1 MESAPGRSDLVAH
14 HAASWGWAL
23 SCTAGDRDE
32 AESVLQTSYL
42 RILDGS
48 ARFDGR
54 SGFRTFLFGVIRNV
68 AASRRRRR
76 LLEKVLF
83 VRLLSSPP
91 RRGAPDDRRADDE
104 AFAVRQALSRLA
116 GRQRE
121 VLHLV
126 FYEDLT
132 IEEASRVLGIGVGSA
147 RTHYER
153 GKRHL
158 RTMLR
163 SQEAGREG

>member
-1 MESAPGRSDLVAH
+1 MEPPAGRSDLTAH

-23 SCTAGDRDE
+23 ACTAGDREE

-54 SGFRTFLFGVIRNV
+54 SAFRTFLFGVIRNV
-68 AASRRRRR
+68 AAARRRTR
-76 LLEKVLF
+76 LFEKVL
-83 VRLLSSPP
+83 LLRFHSTRPSRPSSTEPC
-91 RRGAPDDRRADDE
+91 AVDE
-104 AFAVRQALSRLA
+104 ALAVREALSRLPA
-116 GRQRE
+116 RQRQ

-132 IEEASRVLGIGVGSA
+132 IEESSKVLGIRIGSA

-153 GKRHL
+153 GKRRL
-158 RTMLR
+158 RATLR
-163 SQEAGREG
+163 REGRGHDR

>member
-1 MESAPGRSDLVAH
+1 MESPPGGSDLVAH

-23 SCTAGDRDE
+23 ACTAGDRDE

-76 LLEKVLF
+76 LLEGVLF
-83 VRLLSSPP
+83 LRLLSGPP
-91 RRGAPDDRRADDE
+91 PAGDSSDPRADDE

-126 FYEDLT
+126 FYEDMT
-132 IEEASRVLGIGVGSA
+132 IEEASKVLGIGVGSA

-153 GKRHL
+153 GKRRL
-158 RTMLR
+158 RAMLR
-163 SQEAGREG
+163 SAEAARER